1 MRRKTVMAMAAVATL
16 AVLGAGLG
24 LSSPVRASEDEC
36 RVPMAEWRPREELQ
50 AKLQAEGW
58 QRIDRVKVDDGCYEA
73 EGYDREGFR
82 VEAKYDPKTFEL
94 VKLERKRDRIR
105 DQDRVRERER
115 VRDPALGPS
124 GAGTQAGSGAGAAA
138 GGGADGSRGN

>member
-1 MRRKTVMAMAAVATL
+1 MRRTTVTAVAAL
-16 AVLGAGLG
+16 AALGAGLA
-24 LSSPVRASEDEC
+24 LSGPVRASEDEC

-50 AKLQAEGW
+50 AKLRDEGW

-94 VKLERKRDRIR
+94 VKLERKRERTRDR
-105 DQDRVRERER
+105 DRVREGER

-124 GAGTQAGSGAGAAA
+124 GAGTEAGSGTGPAA
-138 GGGADGSRGN
+138 GGGTGGGRGN